1 MVNIS
6 LNCDIFLLFLLEYY
20 LHNYLQLSAVVRSS
34 GDRCFAF
41 NSGKKRSTCVIHRDS
56 GAVTLYCKGA
66 SEWIIKDC
74 SKYIDKDGSIKE
86 LDAKKREEL
95 DQHILHMANQAL
107 RTLCLAHKEFPS
119 AASMPTS
126 WRDNPP
132 DNSELILDCIVGI
145 IDPLREDVRE
155 AVATAQKAGV
165 IVRMVT
171 GDNIATASAIARQCG
186 ILHPG

>member
-1 MVNIS
+1 M
-6 LNCDIFLLFLLEYY
+6 
-20 LHNYLQLSAVVRSS
+20 
-34 GDRCFAF
+34 DR
-41 NSGKKRSTCVIHRDS
+41 
-56 GAVTLYCKGA
+56 
-66 SEWIIKDC
+66 
-74 SKYIDKDGSIKE
+74 DGSVKE

-119 AASMPTS
+119 AASMPS
-126 WRDNPP
+126 GWRDNPP
-132 DNSELILDCIVGI
+132 DNSELVLDCIVGI